1 MTYAALLTHLL
12 LRQNLAAAQMDFA
25 MHGILSGEW
34 TPAQTA
40 GFLVA
45 LKTKGET
52 TDELAAAVQYMRKM
66 AIAVPLQDDSAVDT
80 CGTGGDGAGL
90 FNISTATAFVA
101 AAAGARI
108 AKHGNRALSGTSGS
122 SDVLAELHIP
132 PIKSPQQIA
141 AMINDIGIG
150 FMFAPNHH
158 PAMRHAAPVRKELG
172 IRTMFN
178 LLGPMTNPAGVRRQV
193 TGVFDVQ
200 LLTPYLETLAAAGA
214 VRAMTVHGGGLDEI
228 SISGETDI
236 AELKNGTI
244 LRRTISPTDVGLS
257 IAAVDSLRVSSAGE
271 SAAMIRQVLSG
282 QKGAARDIVLL
293 NAAAVLIVAELA
305 DDFADGVVRAAA
317 AIDSG
322 AAQNK
327 LQQLVAAAA
336 NAAE

>member
-66 AIAVPLQDDSAVDT
+66 AIAVPLKDDSAVDT

-257 IAAVDSLRVSSAGE
+257 IAAVDSLRVSSVGE

-327 LQQLVAAAA
+327 LQQLVAAA